1 MSADWFP
8 IIGLRPVSSY
18 YNGNDAYRSR
28 KEEVLTGG
36 SINLDEMCIQVQEAV
51 NHFTRRSSDRS

>member
-1 MSADWFP
+1 M
-8 IIGLRPVSSY
+8 SSY

-36 SINLDEMCIQVQEAV
+36 SINLDEMPIQVQEAV
-51 NHFTRRSSDRS
+51 NHITRRSSDRY